1 LEVWRSHARIRRIKN
16 YKKMEYKEIEE
27 IQQDEVEQWEAEDNA
42 IPEDKS
48 DNHKLR
54 SLRVI
59 KSNHDYNLDYL
70 ANSIDKNIQLGPDY
84 QRRSRWSVIQKSRL
98 IESFLM
104 NIPIP
109 PIFLYEND
117 YYEYEVVDG
126 RQRLEAINDF
136 FKDKFRLK
144 GLEFLTHL
152 DGQKFSTLEDENKRL
167 LFRRTITATILLVE
181 SNSFDKYDLR
191 MILFNRLNTGGEKL
205 NGQELRNA
213 IYSSRFNDLIFRLSS
228 NSYFK
233 QFWGIPENDERIKN
247 NPLYRNMSDCELVLR
262 FFAIKEAY
270 KGEVEGSMKKLL
282 DETMK
287 KYKEASTETLD
298 SLEDAFTNA
307 ISGLYE
313 KFGKEVIVNTG
324 MENPKRARNLYDS
337 MLVAYSIIDTDKIQ
351 SKKTVLSNLNL
362 VLNTPEEYETII
374 TKGNSIENIKYR
386 VNKAVEILTS
396 IKLD

>member
-1 LEVWRSHARIRRIKN
+1 MDKSEN
-16 YKKMEYKEIEE
+16 QEIEE
-27 IQQDEVEQWEAEDNA
+27 IQQDEVEQWEAEDSA

-48 DNHKLR
+48 ENHKLR

-84 QRRSRWSVIQKSRL
+84 QRRSRWSVTQKSRL

-136 FKDKFRLK
+136 FKDRFKLK

-152 DGQKFSTLEDENKRL
+152 DGQKFSSLEDENKRL

-213 IYSSRFNDLIFRLSS
+213 IYSSRFNDLIFKLSS
-228 NSYFK
+228 NSHFK
-233 QFWGIPENDERIKN
+233 QFWGIPESDERIKN

-270 KGEVEGSMKKLL
+270 NGEAEGSMKKLL
-282 DETMK
+282 DDTMK
-287 KYKEASTETLD
+287 KYKEAPTETLE
-298 SLEDAFTNA
+298 SLEANFTYA
-307 ISGLYE
+307 ISGLYK
-313 KFGKEVIVNTG
+313 KFGKDIIINTG
-324 MENPKRARNLYDS
+324 MDKPKRARNLYDS
-337 MLVAYSIIDTDKIQ
+337 MLVAYSIVDGDKIQ
-351 SKKTVLSNLNL
+351 SKETVLSNLDK

-374 TKGNSIENIKYR
+374 TKGNSIDNIKYR
-386 VNKAVEILTS
+386 VNKAAEILTAS
-396 IKLD
+396 KLD